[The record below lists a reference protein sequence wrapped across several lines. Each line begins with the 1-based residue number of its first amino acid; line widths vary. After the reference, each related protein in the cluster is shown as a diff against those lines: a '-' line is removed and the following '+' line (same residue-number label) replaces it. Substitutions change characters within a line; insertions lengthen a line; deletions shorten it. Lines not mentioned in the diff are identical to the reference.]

1 MTVTTVTGNNGSVS
15 CRQWC
20 FMNNY
25 ATTTSNNPDKIHGTP
40 IDCICDKANITALT
54 GNNGT
59 ISCKEYINR
68 DYKNQGYT
76 FIGAYYNNI
85 PVSLSKV
92 PGQQTVQNAWPPFT
106 CYVVKDIDESFKF
119 TK

>member
-1 MTVTTVTGNNGSVS
+1 MTGTTVTGNNGSVS

-25 ATTTSNNPDKIHGTP
+25 ATTTSKKPDKIYGYP
-40 IDCICDKANITALT
+40 IDCKCDNANITALT

-68 DYKNQGYT
+68 DFKDKGYT
-76 FIGAYYNNI
+76 FKGAYYNNI
-85 PVSLSKV
+85 PVGYDKI
-92 PGQQTVQNAWPPFT
+92 PGDETVRNAWPPFT
-106 CYVVKDIDESFKF
+106 CYVVKEIDESFKF